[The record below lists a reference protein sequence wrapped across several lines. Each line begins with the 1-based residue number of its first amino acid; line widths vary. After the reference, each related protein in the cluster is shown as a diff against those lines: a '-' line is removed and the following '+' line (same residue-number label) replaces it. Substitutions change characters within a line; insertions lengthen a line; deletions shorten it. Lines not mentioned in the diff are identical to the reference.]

1 MNEQAEKGFLKNLNS
16 IIKYFVA
23 TLMMI
28 ITALTFY
35 QVVLRYLFN
44 SAPSWS
50 EEMVRFLFIWSSF
63 VAAAIG
69 IREGIHIGIDVF
81 VNLMP
86 RRIARFVEI
95 AVNLVIMVF
104 GAYMIVYGW
113 QVTRMTHVQPSPALG
128 LPMSWVYLSI
138 PVMGVLLIV
147 YCSSEIAKTCRKITL
162 EGGQKPC

>member
-1 MNEQAEKGFLKNLNS
+1 MNGQSETSALRNLNTV
-16 IIKYFVA
+16 IKYFVA

-28 ITALTFY
+28 ITVLTFY

-81 VNLMP
+81 VNLVP
-86 RRIARFVEI
+86 RRIARFIEI
-95 AVNLVIMVF
+95 IVSLVIMVF
-104 GAYMIVYGW
+104 GAYMIYYGW
-113 QVTRMTHVQPSPALG
+113 LVTRMTHSQPSPALG

-162 EGGQKPC
+162 ERGH